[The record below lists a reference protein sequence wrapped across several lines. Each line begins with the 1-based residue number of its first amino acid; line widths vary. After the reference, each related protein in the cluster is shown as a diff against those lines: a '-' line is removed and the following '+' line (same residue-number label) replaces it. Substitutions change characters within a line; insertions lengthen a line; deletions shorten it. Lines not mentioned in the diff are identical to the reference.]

1 MLSLLGRSNNQAN
14 QECAAPEGDRIY
26 AIGDIHGRVDLLSR
40 LMWGIEVDMRSFAG
54 DRMRLVF
61 LGDYVD
67 RGPKSKET
75 LDKLLEIK
83 ERYEHV
89 DFILG
94 NHEEAMLNFL
104 QDPKSGEVWLDFG
117 GLETLDSY
125 GVAPPSPRSS
135 PVALESARDALEGAV
150 PHAHIDFLEDL
161 AVCVTHGDYF
171 FVHAGVRPGI
181 ALESQDRS
189 DMLWIREE
197 FLSSDWSPGKII
209 VHGHTP
215 GEKPA
220 LARWRIG
227 VDTGA
232 YATGRLT
239 CVVLEGTTRRFLS
252 TRSRL

>member
-1 MLSLLGRSNNQAN
+1 MLSLLNRSNNQGKPD
-14 QECAAPEGDRIY
+14 CAVPEGERIY
-26 AIGDIHGRVDLLSR
+26 AVGDIHGRVDLLSR
-40 LMWGIEVDMRSFAG
+40 LMWGIEADMRSFTG
-54 DRMRLVF
+54 ERMRLVF

-67 RGPKSKET
+67 RGPKSRET

-83 ERYEHV
+83 DRYEHAT
-89 DFILG
+89 FILG

-104 QDPKSGEVWLDFG
+104 QDPKGGDVWLDFG

-125 GVAPPSPRSS
+125 GVAPPNPRSS
-135 PVALESARDALEGAV
+135 PLALESARDALQGAV
-150 PHAHIDFLEDL
+150 PEAHIEFLEEL
-161 AVCVTHGDYF
+161 EVSATYGDYF

-181 ALESQDRS
+181 ALESQDRN
-189 DMLWIREE
+189 DLLWIREE

-220 LARWRIG
+220 LSRWRIG

-239 CVVLEGTTRRFLS
+239 SVVLEGTTRRFLS
-252 TRSRL
+252 TRSRM